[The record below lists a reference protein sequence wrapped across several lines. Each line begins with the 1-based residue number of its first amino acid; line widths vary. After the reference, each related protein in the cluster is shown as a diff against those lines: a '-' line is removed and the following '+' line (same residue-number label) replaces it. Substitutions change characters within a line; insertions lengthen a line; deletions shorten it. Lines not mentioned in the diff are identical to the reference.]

1 MLTVESLY
9 RSANSFRSNGDT
21 VSARKREE
29 ALAEKKERPDGKQRE
44 KVVQVE
50 VKVRSSRMLTV
61 ESLSRSADL
70 FRSDG
75 DTVSTTKRAS
85 RRSVRKMREI
95 TVSGRERAE
104 LSNAHGRQPVP
115 KRKFVQKR
123 QWHSLSKKKRGS
135 ASRKE
140 RATG

>member
-1 MLTVESLY
+1 
-9 RSANSFRSNGDT
+9 
-21 VSARKREE
+21 
-29 ALAEKKERPDGKQRE
+29 
-44 KVVQVE
+44 
-50 VKVRSSRMLTV
+50 MLTV
-61 ESLSRSADL
+61 ESLSRSANSY
-70 FRSDG
+70 RSDG

-115 KRKFVQKR
+115 KRKFVQKPR
-123 QWHSLSKKKRGS
+123 RHSLSKRGS

-140 RATG
+140 RKSR